1 MMTRKV
7 TKEPIVVD
15 HDPDTRLPL
24 GGLISFDLPTNR
36 LENGCGRGTSMST
49 TTAATTTS
57 AMITTVFRV
66 RWCSLVG
73 VGGGGIAI
81 LGHYSAPVS
90 ELS

>member
-1 MMTRKV
+1 MTRKV
-7 TKEPIVVD
+7 MKEPLVVD
-15 HDPDTRLPL
+15 YDPDTRLPL

-36 LENGCGRGTSMST
+36 LENGCGRGTSVST
-49 TTAATTTS
+49 SRAATTTS

-66 RWCSLVG
+66 RWPNLAG

-81 LGHYSAPVS
+81 LGHYSAPES